1 VNNTSS
7 TWVTGFNHA
16 PVGINIFD
24 RFALK
29 YMDGKNTKKQILD
42 NLVKEVSDGQLTVNK
57 DNMKIE
63 DPKEVRKELV
73 AYLDNTITRLS
84 TLGVFE

>member
-1 VNNTSS
+1 MT
-7 TWVTGFNHA
+7 
-16 PVGINIFD
+16 
-24 RFALK
+24 
-29 YMDGKNTKKQILD
+29 
-42 NLVKEVSDGQLTVNK
+42 DGQLTVNK

>member
-1 VNNTSS
+1 M
-7 TWVTGFNHA
+7 
-16 PVGINIFD
+16 GINIFD

-42 NLVKEVSDGQLTVNK
+42 NLVKEVTDGQLTVNK